1 MAAAAA
7 KTEAAA
13 AAARGN
19 PWIGEKIERTEAARI
34 FIGESQGGDGLDSLG
49 FNFFLSGVWASI
61 NKKTEMFTYFG
72 NVYPIL

>member
-49 FNFFLSGVWASI
+49 FNFF
-61 NKKTEMFTYFG
+61 F
-72 NVYPIL
+72 